1 MTTSDINNAHMV
13 ACMKIHFTCRMN
25 TKDTRIQVEK
35 GLQNTSPGRFS
46 FVYTYQ
52 GWIQRFLKGGAL
64 YVGHRLASEENFRF
78 QMV

>member
-35 GLQNTSPGRFS
+35 GFQNTSPGPF
-46 FVYTYQ
+46 FF
-52 GWIQRFLKGGAL
+52 FLHISGADPEIFKSGGAL
-64 YVGHRLASEENFRF
+64 CRSPVGQRRKF
-78 QMV
+78 